1 VSSPAPSSPRQ
12 PAVEGELLWS
22 PPEALTSAATITRY
36 MLWLRQQRGLR
47 FDTYTELWR
56 WSVGDL
62 EGFWSSIWEF
72 FDLRRRAPAG
82 QVLAERR
89 MPGAQWFPGAELNYA
104 EQALRRR
111 DNHVAVVFRSE
122 SGAARDLTYA
132 ELTIQVGAVAAGL
145 RKLGV
150 RRGDRVAAYMPNI
163 PETLVAFLATASL
176 GAVWSSCSPDFGIRA
191 VVDRFQQIEPRVL
204 FAVDGYRYG
213 GKAFNRIDEI
223 RQIQAELPSLEASVI
238 VPYLT
243 EQPDMASLA
252 RVRHWRDLLAEPP
265 GLRLEPVP
273 FDHPLWILYSSGT
286 TGLPKAIVHGHGG
299 IVLEHLKSLGLQMDM
314 KPDDR
319 LFWFTT
325 TGWMMWNLIIGNL
338 LLGSTVVLYDGS
350 PAYPDPYALWR
361 LAEATGVT
369 YFGTSASYIQSCI
382 KAGLHPAR
390 EADLSRVRALGSTG
404 GPLSPEGFRWV
415 YEAVKRDIW
424 LGSVS
429 GGTDVCT
436 AFVGSCPLLP
446 VHSGEIQCAYLGA
459 KVEAFDETGQP
470 VVGEVAELVLTEPMP
485 SMPLFFWNDPDGTRY
500 RESYFEKFPGVW
512 RHGDWIKVTDRGT
525 YIIYGRSDSTLK
537 RGGVRM
543 GTSELYRVVAEVPEV
558 LDSLVVDL
566 GGLGSE
572 DALLL
577 FVMLKDG
584 AVLDDGLKRRIN
596 QALRTELSPRH
607 VPDEIWAVP
616 QIPTTLNGKKLE
628 VPVKRILTGT
638 AMDRAVSL
646 GAVANPDAL
655 RFFVDLAQRQRRS

>member
-1 VSSPAPSSPRQ
+1 MGSPAK
-12 PAVEGELLWS
+12 PAADGELLWT

-36 MLWLRQQRGLR
+36 MEWLRQQRGLP

-56 WSVGDL
+56 WSVSDL

-72 FDLRRRAPAG
+72 FDVRDHAPFR

-89 MPGAQWFPGAELNYA
+89 MPGARWFPGAELNYA
-104 EQALRRR
+104 EHALRRR
-111 DNHVAVVFRSE
+111 DGHVAVVFRSE
-122 SGAARDLTYA
+122 SGAARELTYA
-132 ELTIQVGAVAAGL
+132 ELAEQVGAMAAGL
-145 RKLGV
+145 RSLGV
-150 RRGDRVAAYMPNI
+150 RRGDRVAAYLPNI

-191 VVDRFQQIEPRVL
+191 VVDRFQQIEPRIL

-213 GKAFNRIDEI
+213 GNAFDRMEEV
-223 RQIQAELPSLEASVI
+223 RQIQAELPSLEATVV

-243 EQPDMASLA
+243 EQPDTEPLA
-252 RVRHWRDLLAEPP
+252 RVRRWRDLLAEPAE
-265 GLRLEPVP
+265 LQFEPVP

-299 IVLEHLKSLGLQMDM
+299 IVLEHLKSLGLQMDLQ
-314 KPDDR
+314 PDDR

-361 LAEATGVT
+361 LAEVTRIT

-382 KAGLHPAR
+382 KADLHPAR
-390 EADLSRVRALGSTG
+390 EVDLSRVRALGSTG

-459 KVEAFDETGQP
+459 NVAAFDETGQP
-470 VVGEVAELVLTEPMP
+470 VVGEVGELVLTEPMP

-500 RESYFEKFPGVW
+500 RESYFERFPGVW
-512 RHGDWIKVTDRGT
+512 RHGDWIKVTDRGS

-543 GTSELYRVVAEVPEV
+543 GTSEFYRVVAEIPEV

-577 FVMLKDG
+577 FVVLKDR

-596 QALRTELSPRH
+596 QVLRTELSPRH

-638 AMDRAVSL
+638 AMDRAVSQ

-655 RFFVDLAQRQRRS
+655 RFFVDLAHRQRRG

>member
-1 VSSPAPSSPRQ
+1 
-12 PAVEGELLWS
+12 
-22 PPEALTSAATITRY
+22 
-36 MLWLRQQRGLR
+36 MDWLRQHRGLDFER
-47 FDTYTELWR
+47 YTELWH
-56 WSVGDL
+56 WSVSDL

-72 FDLRRRAPAG
+72 FDVRRRAPVG

-89 MPGAQWFPGAELNYA
+89 MPGTRWFVGAELNYA
-104 EQALRRR
+104 EHALRRR
-111 DNHVAVVFRSE
+111 DHHLAVVFRSE

-132 ELTIQVGAVAAGL
+132 ELAEQVGAVAARL
-145 RKLGV
+145 RSLGV
-150 RRGDRVAAYMPNI
+150 QRGDRVAAYMPNI
-163 PETLVAFLATASL
+163 PETLVAFLATASQ

-191 VVDRFQQIEPRVL
+191 VVDRLQQIEPRVL
-204 FAVDGYRYG
+204 FTVDGYRYG
-213 GKAFNRIDEI
+213 GKAFDRIDEI
-223 RQIQAELPSLEASVI
+223 RQIQAELPSLEATVI
-238 VPYLT
+238 VPYLS
-243 EQPDMASLA
+243 EQPDTEPLA
-252 RVRHWRDLLAEPP
+252 RVRPWRDLLAEPAE
-265 GLRLEPVP
+265 LRFEPVP

-286 TGLPKAIVHGHGG
+286 TGLPKAIVQGHGG
-299 IVLEHLKSLGLQMDM
+299 IVLEHLKSLGLHMDM

-338 LLGSTVVLYDGS
+338 LLGSTVVMYDGS

-382 KAGLHPAR
+382 KADLHPAR
-390 EADLSRVRALGSTG
+390 EVDLSGVRALGSTG

-415 YEAVKRDIW
+415 YEEVKPDIW

-459 KVEAFDETGQP
+459 NVEAFDENGRP
-470 VVGEVAELVLTEPMP
+470 VVGEVGELVLTEPMP
-485 SMPLFFWNDPDGTRY
+485 SMPLFLWNDPDGTRY

-512 RHGDWIKVTDRGT
+512 RHGDWIKITDRGT

-543 GTSELYRVVAEVPEV
+543 GTSEFYRVVAEVPEV

-577 FVMLKDG
+577 FVVLKDG
-584 AVLDDGLKRRIN
+584 AVLDDRLKRRIN
-596 QALRTELSPRH
+596 HALRTELSPRH
-607 VPDEIWAVP
+607 VPDEMWAVP
-616 QIPTTLNGKKLE
+616 QIPATLNGKKLE

-638 AMDRAVSL
+638 AIDQAVSQ

-655 RFFVDLAQRQRRS
+655 RFFVDLAQRRG

>member
-1 VSSPAPSSPRQ
+1 M
-12 PAVEGELLWS
+12 E
-22 PPEALTSAATITRY
+22 
-36 MLWLRQQRGLR
+36 WLRRRRGLD
-47 FDTYTELWR
+47 FKSYSELWQ
-56 WSVGDL
+56 WSVNEL

-72 FDLRRRAPAG
+72 FDVRARAPYDR
-82 QVLAERR
+82 VLSERR
-89 MPGAQWFPGAELNYA
+89 MPGARWFCGAELNYA
-104 EQALRRR
+104 EHALRRR
-111 DNHVAVVFRSE
+111 DDHLAAVFRSE
-122 SGAARDLTYA
+122 SGKSYDLTYA
-132 ELTIQVGAVAAGL
+132 DLAAQVASVATGL
-145 RKLGV
+145 RALGV

-163 PETLVAFLATASL
+163 PETLIAFLAAASL

-191 VVDRFQQIEPRVL
+191 VVDRFQQIEPRL
-204 FAVDGYRYG
+204 LIAVDGYRYG
-213 GKAFNRIDEI
+213 GKAFDRTEEV
-223 RQIQAELPSLEASVI
+223 RQIRAELPSLEATVI
-238 VPYLT
+238 VPYLR
-243 EQPDMASLA
+243 EQLDPGPVDPA
-252 RVRHWRDLLAEPP
+252 RHWRELLAQR
-265 GLRLEPVP
+265 GDLQFEPVP

-286 TGLPKAIVHGHGG
+286 TGLPKPIVHGHGG
-299 IVLEHLKSLGLQMDM
+299 ILLEHLKSLGLQMDM

-350 PAYPDPYALWR
+350 PGYPDPYALWR
-361 LAEATGVT
+361 LPRETGMT
-369 YFGTSASYIQSCI
+369 YFGTSASYIQSCM

-390 EADLSRVRALGSTG
+390 EVDLAGVRALGSTG
-404 GPLSPEGFRWV
+404 GPLSPDGFRWV
-415 YEAVKRDIW
+415 YEEVKPDIW

-446 VHSGEIQCAYLGA
+446 VYSGEIQCAFLGA
-459 KVEAFDETGQP
+459 RVEAFDEIGRP
-470 VVGEVAELVLTEPMP
+470 VVGEVGELVLTEPMP
-485 SMPLFFWNDPDGTRY
+485 SMPLYFWNDPDGRRY
-500 RESYFEKFPGVW
+500 RDSYFEKFPGVW
-512 RHGDWIKVTDRGT
+512 RHGDWVKATDRGT

-543 GTSELYRVVAEVPEV
+543 GTSEFYRVVAEVPEV

-577 FVMLKDG
+577 FVVLQDG
-584 AVLDDGLKRRIN
+584 AALDDRLKARIN
-596 QALRTELSPRH
+596 QALRTQLSPRH

-628 VPVKRILTGT
+628 VPVKRILAGT
-638 AMDRAVSL
+638 VLDRVVSQ

-655 RFFVDLAQRQRRS
+655 RFFVELAERRAAR

>member
-1 VSSPAPSSPRQ
+1 
-12 PAVEGELLWS
+12 LWT
-22 PPEALTSAATITRY
+22 PPESFTRAATITRY
-36 MLWLRQQRGLR
+36 MQWLRQQRGLR
-47 FDTYTELWR
+47 VDTYSELWQ
-56 WSVGDL
+56 WSVSDL

-72 FDLRRRAPAG
+72 FDVRSHAPWRP
-82 QVLAERR
+82 VLTERR
-89 MPGAQWFPGAELNYA
+89 MPGARWFPEAELNYA
-104 EQALRRR
+104 EHALRRR
-111 DNHVAVVFRSE
+111 DDHVAVVFRSE
-122 SGAARDLTYA
+122 SGAAG
-132 ELTIQVGAVAAGL
+132 ELAYRELADQVAGVAAGL
-145 RKLGV
+145 RSLGV

-223 RQIQAELPSLEASVI
+223 RQIQAELPSLESTVI

-243 EQPDMASLA
+243 EQPDTGPLA
-252 RVRHWRDLLAEPP
+252 RVRHWRDMLAELAE
-265 GLRLEPVP
+265 LRFELVP

-299 IVLEHLKSLGLQMDM
+299 ILLEHLKSLGLQMDL

-361 LAEATGVT
+361 LAEVTGIT
-369 YFGTSASYIQSCI
+369 YFGTSASYIQSCM
-382 KAGLHPAR
+382 KADLHPAR
-390 EADLSRVRALGSTG
+390 EVDLSRVRALGSTG

-415 YEAVKRDIW
+415 YEEVKPDIW

-446 VHSGEIQCAYLGA
+446 VYSGEIQCAFLGA
-459 KVEAFDETGQP
+459 RVEAFDEHGQP
-470 VVGEVAELVLTEPMP
+470 VRGEVGELVLTEPMP
-485 SMPLFFWNDPDGTRY
+485 SMPLFFWNDQDGARY

-512 RHGDWIKVTDRGT
+512 RHGDWVKVTERGT
-525 YIIYGRSDSTLK
+525 YVIYGRSDSTLK

-543 GTSELYRVVAEVPEV
+543 GTSEFYRVVAEIPEV

-577 FVMLKDG
+577 FVVLKDG
-584 AVLDDGLKRRIN
+584 VALDDRLRSRIN
-596 QALRTELSPRH
+596 QALRAELSPRH

-638 AMDRAVSL
+638 AVDRAVSQ

-655 RFFVDLAQRQRRS
+655 RFFTDLAQRRRGA

>member
-1 VSSPAPSSPRQ
+1 MGSPAK
-12 PAVEGELLWS
+12 PAADGELLWT

-36 MLWLRQQRGLR
+36 MEWLRQQRGLP

-56 WSVGDL
+56 WSVSDL

-72 FDLRRRAPAG
+72 FDVRAYAPFR

-89 MPGAQWFPGAELNYA
+89 MPGARWFPGAELNYA
-104 EQALRRR
+104 EHALRRR
-111 DNHVAVVFRSE
+111 DGHVAVVFRSE
-122 SGAARDLTYA
+122 SGAARELTYA
-132 ELTIQVGAVAAGL
+132 ELAEQVGAMAAGL
-145 RKLGV
+145 RSLGV
-150 RRGDRVAAYMPNI
+150 RRGDRVAAYLPNI

-204 FAVDGYRYG
+204 FVVDGYQYG
-213 GKAFNRIDEI
+213 GKAFSRMDEI
-223 RQIQAELPSLEASVI
+223 RQIQAELPSLEATVI
-238 VPYLT
+238 VPYLA
-243 EQPDMASLA
+243 EQPDTQPLA
-252 RVRHWRDLLAEPP
+252 RVRSWRDLLAEPAE
-265 GLRLEPVP
+265 LRFEPVP

-299 IVLEHLKSLGLQMDM
+299 IVLEHLKSLGLQMDLQ
-314 KPDDR
+314 PDDR

-361 LAEATGVT
+361 LAEVT
-369 YFGTSASYIQSCI
+369 RITCFGTSASYIQSCI
-382 KAGLHPAR
+382 KADLHPAR
-390 EADLSRVRALGSTG
+390 EVDLSRVRALGSTG

-429 GGTDVCT
+429 CGTDVCT

-459 KVEAFDETGQP
+459 NVAAFDETGQP
-470 VVGEVAELVLTEPMP
+470 VVGEVGELVLTEPMP

-500 RESYFEKFPGVW
+500 RESYFETFPGVW
-512 RHGDWIKVTDRGT
+512 RHGDWIKVTDRGS

-543 GTSELYRVVAEVPEV
+543 GTSEFYRVVAEIPEV

-577 FVMLKDG
+577 FVVLKDR

-596 QALRTELSPRH
+596 QVLRTELSPRH
-607 VPDEIWAVP
+607 VPDEIWSVP

-638 AMDRAVSL
+638 AMDRAVSQ

-655 RFFVDLAQRQRRS
+655 RFFVDLAHRQRRG

>member
-1 VSSPAPSSPRQ
+1 MGSPAK
-12 PAVEGELLWS
+12 PAADGELLWT

-36 MLWLRQQRGLR
+36 MEWLRQQRGLP

-56 WSVGDL
+56 WSVSDL

-72 FDLRRRAPAG
+72 FDVRAHAPFR

-89 MPGAQWFPGAELNYA
+89 MPGARWFPGAELNYA
-104 EQALRRR
+104 EHALRRR
-111 DNHVAVVFRSE
+111 DGHVAVVFRSE
-122 SGAARDLTYA
+122 SGAARELTYA
-132 ELTIQVGAVAAGL
+132 ELAEQVGAMAAGL
-145 RKLGV
+145 RSLGV
-150 RRGDRVAAYMPNI
+150 RRGDRVAAYLPNI

-204 FAVDGYRYG
+204 FVVDGYQYG
-213 GKAFNRIDEI
+213 GNAFSRMDEI
-223 RQIQAELPSLEASVI
+223 RQIQAELPSLEATVI
-238 VPYLT
+238 VPYLA
-243 EQPDMASLA
+243 EQPDTQPLA
-252 RVRHWRDLLAEPP
+252 RVRSWRDLLAEPAE
-265 GLRLEPVP
+265 LRFEPVP

-299 IVLEHLKSLGLQMDM
+299 IVLEHLKSLGLQMDLQ
-314 KPDDR
+314 PDDR

-361 LAEATGVT
+361 LAEVTRIT

-382 KAGLHPAR
+382 KADLHPAR
-390 EADLSRVRALGSTG
+390 EVDLSRVRALGSTG
-404 GPLSPEGFRWV
+404 GPLSPEGFRWI

-459 KVEAFDETGQP
+459 NVAAFDETGQP
-470 VVGEVAELVLTEPMP
+470 VVGEVGELVLTEPMP

-500 RESYFEKFPGVW
+500 RESYFETFPGVW
-512 RHGDWIKVTDRGT
+512 RHGDWIKVTDRGS

-543 GTSELYRVVAEVPEV
+543 GTSEFYRVVAEIPEV

-577 FVMLKDG
+577 FVVLKDR

-596 QALRTELSPRH
+596 QVLRTELSPRH

-638 AMDRAVSL
+638 AMDRAVSQ

-655 RFFVDLAQRQRRS
+655 RFFVDLAHRQRRG

>member
-1 VSSPAPSSPRQ
+1 M
-12 PAVEGELLWS
+12 WT
-22 PPEALTSAATITRY
+22 PPKALTSAATITRY
-36 MLWLRQQRGLR
+36 MQWLRQQRGLR
-47 FDTYTELWR
+47 FDTYAELWR

-62 EGFWSSIWEF
+62 EGFWSSICEF
-72 FDLRRRAPAG
+72 FEVRSHAPSR
-82 QVLAERR
+82 QVLSERR
-89 MPGAQWFPGAELNYA
+89 MPGARWFPGAELNYG
-104 EQALRRR
+104 EHALRRR
-111 DNHVAVVFRSE
+111 DDHVAAVFRSE
-122 SGAARDLTYA
+122 SGAAREVTYR
-132 ELTIQVGAVAAGL
+132 ELADQVAGVAAGL
-145 RKLGV
+145 RSLGV

-191 VVDRFQQIEPRVL
+191 VVDRFQQIEPRL
-204 FAVDGYRYG
+204 FFAVDGYRYG
-213 GKAFNRIDEI
+213 GKAFTRMEEI
-223 RQIQAELPSLEASVI
+223 RKIQAELPSLEATVI

-243 EQPDMASLA
+243 EQPDTRRLA
-252 RVRHWRDLLAEPP
+252 RVRQWRDLLAEPAE
-265 GLRLEPVP
+265 LRFEPVP

-299 IVLEHLKSLGLQMDM
+299 ILLEHLKSLGLQMDM
-314 KPDDR
+314 QPEDR

-361 LAEATGVT
+361 LPKLTGMT
-369 YFGTSASYIQSCI
+369 YFGTSAPYLQSCM
-382 KAGLHPAR
+382 KADLHPAR
-390 EADLSRVRALGSTG
+390 EVDLSRVRALGSTG

-415 YEAVKRDIW
+415 YEEVKPDIW

-446 VHSGEIQCAYLGA
+446 VYSGEIQCAFLGA
-459 KVEAFDETGQP
+459 RVEAFDEDGQP
-470 VVGEVAELVLTEPMP
+470 VVGEVGELVLTEPMP
-485 SMPLFFWNDPDGTRY
+485 SMPLVFWNDPDGRRY

-512 RHGDWIKVTDRGT
+512 RHGDWVKVTERGT
-525 YIIYGRSDSTLK
+525 YVIYGRSDSTLK

-543 GTSELYRVVAEVPEV
+543 GTSEFYRVVADIPEV

-566 GGLGSE
+566 GGLGSL

-577 FVMLKDG
+577 FVVLKDG
-584 AVLDDGLKRRIN
+584 AALDDGLKSRIN

-638 AMDRAVSL
+638 AMDRAVSQ

-655 RFFVDLAQRQRRS
+655 QFFVDLAQRQRRS

>member
-1 VSSPAPSSPRQ
+1 
-12 PAVEGELLWS
+12 
-22 PPEALTSAATITRY
+22 

-47 FDTYTELWR
+47 FDTYPELWR
-56 WSVGDL
+56 WSVNDL
-62 EGFWSSIWEF
+62 EGFWSSIWDF
-72 FDLRRRAPAG
+72 FDVRGHRPAA
-82 QVLAERR
+82 QALAERR
-89 MPGAQWFPGAELNYA
+89 MPGARWFPGAQLNYA
-104 EQALRRR
+104 EHALRRR
-111 DNHVAVVFRSE
+111 DSHVAVVFWSE

-132 ELTIQVGAVAAGL
+132 ELAEQVGAVAAGL
-145 RKLGV
+145 RSLGV
-150 RRGDRVAAYMPNI
+150 KAGDRVAAYLPNI

-176 GAVWSSCSPDFGIRA
+176 GAIWSSCSPDFGIRA

-223 RQIQAELPSLEASVI
+223 RRIQAELPSLEATVI

-243 EQPDMASLA
+243 AQPDTASLS
-252 RVRHWRDLLAEPP
+252 RVRPWPDLLAKPSE
-265 GLRLEPVP
+265 LRFEPVP
-273 FDHPLWILYSSGT
+273 FDHALWILYSSGT

-299 IVLEHLKSLGLQMDM
+299 ILLEHLKSLGLQMDM

-350 PAYPDPYALWR
+350 PAYPDPNALWR
-361 LAEATGVT
+361 LAEHTGIT
-369 YFGTSASYIQSCI
+369 YFGTSASYIQACI
-382 KAGLHPAR
+382 KADLHPAR

-415 YEAVKRDIW
+415 YEEVKRDIW

-436 AFVGSCPLLP
+436 AFVGSCPLVP

-459 KVEAFDETGQP
+459 KVEAFDENGQA
-470 VVGEVAELVLTEPMP
+470 VVGEVGELVLTEPMP

-512 RHGDWIKVTDRGT
+512 RHGDWIKITDRGT

-543 GTSELYRVVAEVPEV
+543 GTSEFYRVVAEVPEV

-577 FVMLKDG
+577 FVVLKDG

-628 VPVKRILTGT
+628 VPIKRILTGT
-638 AMDRAVSL
+638 AVDRAVSR

-655 RFFVDLAQRQRRS
+655 RFFVDLAQKQRHS

>member
-1 VSSPAPSSPRQ
+1 MGSPAK
-12 PAVEGELLWS
+12 PAADGELLWT

-36 MLWLRQQRGLR
+36 MEWLRQQRGLP

-56 WSVGDL
+56 WSVSDL

-72 FDLRRRAPAG
+72 FDVRAHAPFR

-89 MPGAQWFPGAELNYA
+89 MPGARWFPGAELNYA
-104 EQALRRR
+104 EHALRRR
-111 DNHVAVVFRSE
+111 DGHVAVVFRSE
-122 SGAARDLTYA
+122 SGAARELTYA
-132 ELTIQVGAVAAGL
+132 ELAEQVGAMAAGL
-145 RKLGV
+145 RSLGV
-150 RRGDRVAAYMPNI
+150 RRGDRVAAYLPNI

-204 FAVDGYRYG
+204 FVVDGYQYG
-213 GKAFNRIDEI
+213 GKAFSRMDEI
-223 RQIQAELPSLEASVI
+223 RQIQAELPSLEATVI
-238 VPYLT
+238 VPYLA
-243 EQPDMASLA
+243 EQPDTQSLA
-252 RVRHWRDLLAEPP
+252 RVRSWRDLLAEPAE
-265 GLRLEPVP
+265 LRFEPVP

-299 IVLEHLKSLGLQMDM
+299 IVLEHLKSLGLQMDLQ
-314 KPDDR
+314 PDDR

-361 LAEATGVT
+361 LAEVT
-369 YFGTSASYIQSCI
+369 RITCFGTSASYIQSCI
-382 KAGLHPAR
+382 KADLHPAR
-390 EADLSRVRALGSTG
+390 EVDLSRVRALGSTG

-429 GGTDVCT
+429 CGTDVCT

-459 KVEAFDETGQP
+459 NVAAFDETGQP
-470 VVGEVAELVLTEPMP
+470 VVGEVGELVLTEPMP

-500 RESYFEKFPGVW
+500 RESYFETFPGVW
-512 RHGDWIKVTDRGT
+512 RHGDWIKVTDRGS

-543 GTSELYRVVAEVPEV
+543 GTSEFYRVVAEIPEV

-577 FVMLKDG
+577 FVVLKDR

-596 QALRTELSPRH
+596 QVLRTELSPRH
-607 VPDEIWAVP
+607 VPDEIWSVP

-638 AMDRAVSL
+638 AMDRAVSQ

-655 RFFVDLAQRQRRS
+655 RFFVDLAHRQRRG

>member
-1 VSSPAPSSPRQ
+1 M
-12 PAVEGELLWS
+12 E
-22 PPEALTSAATITRY
+22 
-36 MLWLRQQRGLR
+36 WLRQRRGLG
-47 FDTYTELWR
+47 FETYGELWQ
-56 WSVGDL
+56 WSVSDL
-62 EGFWSSIWEF
+62 DGFWSSIWEF
-72 FDLRRRAPAG
+72 FEVRGGVGFDR
-82 QVLAERR
+82 VLAERR
-89 MPGAQWFPGAELNYA
+89 MPGARWFPGAELNYA
-104 EQALRRR
+104 EHALRRR
-111 DNHVAVVFRSE
+111 DDHLAAVFRSE
-122 SGAARDLTYA
+122 SGKSRDLSYA
-132 ELTIQVGAVAAGL
+132 ELAAQVASVATGL
-145 RKLGV
+145 QALGV

-191 VVDRFQQIEPRVL
+191 VADRFQQIEPRVL

-213 GKAFNRIDEI
+213 GKAFDRMEEI
-223 RQIQAELPSLEASVI
+223 RHIQAELPSLEATVI
-238 VPYLT
+238 VPYLA
-243 EQPDMASLA
+243 EQPDSGPLA
-252 RVRHWRDLLAEPP
+252 RVRHWRDLLAEPA
-265 GLRLEPVP
+265 GLRFEPVP

-286 TGLPKAIVHGHGG
+286 TGLPKPIVQGHGG
-299 IVLEHLKSLGLQMDM
+299 ILLEHLKSLGLQMDM
-314 KPDDR
+314 QPDDR

-325 TGWMMWNLIIGNL
+325 TGWMMWNLIISTL

-350 PAYPDPYALWR
+350 PVYPNAHALWR
-361 LAEATGVT
+361 LPKQSGMT
-369 YFGTSASYIQSCI
+369 YFGTSASYIQSCM

-390 EADLSRVRALGSTG
+390 EVDLSGLRALGSTG

-415 YEAVKRDIW
+415 YEQVKPDIW

-446 VHSGEIQCAYLGA
+446 VYSGEIQCAFLGA
-459 KVEAFDETGQP
+459 KVEAFDESGRP
-470 VVGEVAELVLTEPMP
+470 VRGEVGELVITEPMP
-485 SMPLFFWNDPDGTRY
+485 SMPLYFWNDAGGRRY

-512 RHGDWIKVTDRGT
+512 RHGDWVKITERDT

-543 GTSELYRVVAEVPEV
+543 GTSEFYRVVAEVPEV

-577 FVMLKDG
+577 FVVLRDG
-584 AVLDDGLKRRIN
+584 AVLDDAVKGRIN
-596 QALRTELSPRH
+596 QALRTLLSPRH
-607 VPDEIWAVP
+607 VPNEIWAVP

-638 AMDRAVSL
+638 SVDRAVSE

-655 RFFVDLAQRQRRS
+655 RFFVELAKRRAAG